1 MRKLSGGKRS
11 GHIPYR
17 DSKLTRLLQSS
28 LGGSARTAITISPAL
43 SHVEQTRNT
52 LSFGTSAKNKHGTGK
67 EVARLEAELRS
78 PEPSYLRSILEEK
91 DLKIQQDNHY
101 LNQSAKQR
109 KCRRGRTNVELLVK
123 SLGVFPFLERMK
135 QFLLIVEILQLLH
148 TLEPEAQIEE
158 R

>member
-43 SHVEQTRNT
+43 SH
-52 LSFGTSAKNKHGTGK
+52 K